1 VNESFFQ
8 RPILNSPYAY
18 SARHRELDDEGQ
30 PTNHI
35 VESRRAWELITPVPK
50 LQKRRRSP
58 GQTELGLDA
67 TDGLSTTEQEYNP
80 IPVINEI
87 RGYVAAWRNCRTP
100 EPRRTSRVIRPGQ
113 RRCPRRVI
121 ALRSRS
127 NSVAA
132 MGAIGI
138 DCQTRAL
145 QTSVEFAALE

>member
-1 VNESFFQ
+1 VNESFFE
-8 RPILNSPYAY
+8 RPTPNSPYAY

-58 GQTELGLDA
+58 GQMELGLDA

-100 EPRRTSRVIRPGQ
+100 EAEKDLRVIRPC
-113 RRCPRRVI
+113 RRRYARRVI
-121 ALRSRS
+121 ALR
-127 NSVAA
+127 
-132 MGAIGI
+132 
-138 DCQTRAL
+138 
-145 QTSVEFAALE
+145 